1 MLKLFMLR
9 GEEIMR
15 GKKVQFILM
24 AVVISAMLVSLAPLQ
39 AQASGITLGN
49 LAKISNLKQ
58 SVNNNQSQALDNA
71 LTQALDN
78 SALDPAAGQCVLSA
92 VITDLTDLAAC
103 GDDGACKA
111 SVIVSM
117 VLDVLNCADP
127 NNQNVALLS
136 CVLPPLTEL
145 SQINNLCGNDR
156 TCRIQKIITITFDFL
171 NCLKNYQGTTN

>member
-39 AQASGITLGN
+39 SQASGFTLGKNINLGN
-49 LAKISNLKQ
+49 LAQL
-58 SVNNNQSQALDNA
+58 NNNQGQALDNA
-71 LTQALDN
+71 LTQALAN
-78 SALDPAAGQCVLSA
+78 SALDPAAGQCILSA
-92 VITDLTDLAAC
+92 VITDLTDLAVC

-117 VLDVLNCADP
+117 ILDVLNCADP
-127 NNQNVALLS
+127 NNQNVALLA

-156 TCRIQKIITITFDFL
+156 TCRIQKIITITFEFL
-171 NCLKNYQGTTN
+171 NCLKNFQGTTN